1 MKLIKYLGA
10 LGVAAILATPC
21 QATVRLDIK
30 NDTSE
35 DCSLAVH
42 ARIDKAKWLT
52 IGWYVFASGEE
63 APIILDNVSDVQS
76 VYVYNDCQRSKPK
89 GETKRVWVRTNLQFE
104 DEIPR
109 TNEQGY
115 EEVTFVRLT
124 SEKYTIQAI

>member
-1 MKLIKYLGA
+1 MS
-10 LGVAAILATPC
+10 VAAILATPC

-42 ARIDKAKWLT
+42 ARIDKTKWLT

-63 APIILDNVSDVQS
+63 APIILDKVSDVQS
-76 VYVYNDCQRSKPK
+76 VYIYNDCQRSTPR
-89 GETKRVWVRTNLQFE
+89 GETKRVWVRSNLQFE
-104 DEIPR
+104 DEIPKA
-109 TNEQGY
+109 NEQGY
-115 EEVTFVRLT
+115 EEVTFVRLN